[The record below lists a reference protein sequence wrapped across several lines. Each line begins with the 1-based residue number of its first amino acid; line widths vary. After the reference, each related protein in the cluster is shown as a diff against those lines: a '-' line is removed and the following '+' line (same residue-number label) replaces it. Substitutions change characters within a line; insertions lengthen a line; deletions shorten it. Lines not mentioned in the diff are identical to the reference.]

1 MNLDLKPETL
11 AEKIDYTFLKPIFER
26 EEWETFLA
34 RSKEYPFRGICVPP
48 FLIRDA
54 KEAFSGRIVSV
65 AGFPLGFQLF
75 QSKAEEIENLF
86 SEGADE
92 VDCVVNLHF
101 VRMRDSKSLNRE
113 LESIRRASQGK
124 VLKVIIETPLLKP
137 DEIDFVVSLL
147 ISHGIDYVK
156 TSTGFMGKATT
167 VEEVKL
173 LRRLSQGRIRIKASG
188 GIGNLESALA
198 FLEAGADII
207 GTSRGYEIIE
217 ELTKRATAERGESVI
232 RVFVDGC
239 SLGNPG
245 PGGYGAIIKD
255 YDSERVISGGEPNTT
270 NNRMELL
277 AVIKA
282 LAYYKEPK
290 IIHIYTDSEY
300 VLKGATQW
308 LSDWKKRGFRS
319 AEGREIKNLDLWQ
332 ELDRLLNFHKVS
344 FIKVQAHAGHPENE
358 RVDQIAK
365 REARAWKRKS

>member
-1 MNLDLKPETL
+1 MNLALKPETL
-11 AEKIDYTFLKPIFER
+11 AQKIDYTFLKPIFER

-34 RSKEYPFRGICVPP
+34 RSKDYPFRGICVPP
-48 FLIRDA
+48 FLVRDA
-54 KEAFSGRIVSV
+54 KKAFSGRIISV

-75 QSKAEEIENLF
+75 QSKAEEIKKLF

-92 VDCVVNLHF
+92 VDFVVNLHL
-101 VRMRDSKSLNRE
+101 VRVKDSESLGRE
-113 LESIRRASQGK
+113 LESIKRASQGR
-124 VLKVIIETPLLKP
+124 VLKVIIETPILKP
-137 DEIDFVVSLL
+137 HEIDFVVSLL
-147 ISHGIDYVK
+147 ISQGFDFVK

-167 VEEVKL
+167 IEEVKL
-173 LRRLSQGRIRIKASG
+173 LHKLSQGRISIKASG

-217 ELTKRATAERGESVI
+217 ELRKRAIAEEGESVI
-232 RVFVDGC
+232 HVYVDGC

-255 YDSERVISGGEPNTT
+255 NDSEKVISGGEPNTT

-282 LAYYKEPK
+282 LAYYKDSKK
-290 IIHIYTDSEY
+290 IYVYTDSEY

-308 LSDWKKRGFRS
+308 LSNWKKRGFKN
-319 AEGREIKNLDLWQ
+319 AEGSEIKNLDLWQ
-332 ELDRLLNFHKVS
+332 ELDRLVNFHKVT

-358 RVDQIAK
+358 RADQLAK
-365 REARAWKRKS
+365 REARAWKRKF